1 MSVMKVAHSNADYG
15 VMMFGGRKVEY
26 FAMALRL
33 AHRGVDL
40 MGIYIRR
47 LANTQMINERIKTL
61 EDKVKMFD
69 KILDFIFGALL
80 VIVIA
85 VVMSFFSP
93 AHASDQKASHY
104 CTYGEGI
111 ESSIILEDE
120 SLDSLDSARDMCPEY
135 VVTETKRSDDE
146 SCKQELSKVKKI
158 FKNKYECFYE

>member
-1 MSVMKVAHSNADYG
+1 MCVMKVAHSNAAYG
-15 VMMFGGRKVEY
+15 VMMFGGRKSEY
-26 FAMALRL
+26 FSMALRL

-47 LANTQMINERIKTL
+47 LVNTQLINERIKTI
-61 EDKVKMFD
+61 EDKIKMFD
-69 KILDFIFGALL
+69 KILNFVFSVLL

-85 VVMSFFSP
+85 LVMSFFSP
-93 AHASDQKASHY
+93 AHATEQKATHY
-104 CTYGEGI
+104 CAFNEGI

-120 SLDSLDSARDMCPEY
+120 SLDSLDSARDMCPAY

-146 SCKQELSKVKKI
+146 SCKQELAKVKKI